1 MARLLLIVSRTEP
14 ALYTCLEHVFDSG
27 TADVIL
33 DRRVGDRR
41 WRQEPVAIERR
52 QRDRRQHDITEDLK
66 TFGWALVRR

>member
-14 ALYTCLEHVFDSG
+14 ALYTCLKHVFDSG

-41 WRQEPVAIERR
+41 
-52 QRDRRQHDITEDLK
+52 QHDITEDLK
-66 TFGWALVRR
+66 TFDCALVRP